1 MAETSRRRDPVKE
14 RLWREVIGRQ
24 RTSGLSIA
32 EFCLREGLN
41 RASFHNW
48 RREIARR
55 NAEAPVRR
63 DTANGPRRSSP
74 KSATGDRQRVPA
86 FVPVVLKD
94 DVSSAVVEVV
104 LPDRT
109 TVRVSADCDGRT
121 LSMVLAALAEQRTTP
136 VRVADAGRDG
146 EAPPC

>member
-1 MAETSRRRDPVKE
+1 MVERMRGRDSAKE
-14 RLWREVIGRQ
+14 RFWRDVIGRQ

-32 EFCLREGLN
+32 EFCLRERLN

-74 KSATGDRQRVPA
+74 KSATGDCQPVPA
-86 FVPVVLKD
+86 FVPVVVKD
-94 DVSSAVVEVV
+94 EVSSAVVEVV
-104 LPDRT
+104 LPDLT
-109 TVRVSADCDGRT
+109 TVRVPSGFDGPT
-121 LSMVLAALAEQRTTP
+121 LRLVLAALAEQRTTP
-136 VRVADAGRDG
+136 VRVADAGREG